1 MLFSNLKRT
10 ALLHRRLR
18 EPASLPFDDRLGASV
33 TESCQDGASGRG
45 TIRTFSLRLNTT
57 TPVPDSFTNAA
68 PCGEDR
74 SMSSPV
80 ADTRVERYYYI
91 FDSRQQRAV
100 VVDRTTGAEY
110 DWEGEARVQ
119 LIRHV
124 AAVAG
129 SATLVRFAAWCSA
142 QTGAGSRRAGRE
154 GAADRLAEAARER
167 ADGGAAVSDRL
178 AAVRD
183 ETNDDVL
190 MASTVGLPRQ
200 EPEAARLLT
209 AQAAL
214 IDDPAEAAINA
225 AHMSE
230 RWAEFS
236 AEESPESAARTMRE
250 RQIDWLLDRLLD
262 AGT

>member
-1 MLFSNLKRT
+1 
-10 ALLHRRLR
+10 
-18 EPASLPFDDRLGASV
+18 
-33 TESCQDGASGRG
+33 
-45 TIRTFSLRLNTT
+45 
-57 TPVPDSFTNAA
+57 
-68 PCGEDR
+68 
-74 SMSSPV
+74 MSSPV

-119 LIRHV
+119 LIRHA

-129 SATLVRFAAWCSA
+129 PATIVRFAAWCSA
-142 QTGAGSRRAGRE
+142 QTGAGSRGAGGGE
-154 GAADRLAEAARER
+154 GPADRLAEAARKR
-167 ADGGAAVSDRL
+167 ADGGAAVSERA

-190 MASTVGLPRQ
+190 LASTVGLPRQ

-214 IDDPAEAAINA
+214 IDDPVEAAINA

-236 AEESPESAARTMRE
+236 AEDSPESAARAMRE

-262 AGT
+262 AGA